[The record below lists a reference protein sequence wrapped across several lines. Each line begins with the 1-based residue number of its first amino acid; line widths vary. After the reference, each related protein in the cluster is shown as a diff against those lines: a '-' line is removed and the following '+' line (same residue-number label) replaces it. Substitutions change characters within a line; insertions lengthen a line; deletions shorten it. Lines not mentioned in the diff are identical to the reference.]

1 MQSRIVLVSDD
12 SDFFEYILP
21 KLILRKSDELFKF
34 SFKELQ
40 TKLKFLKTS
49 VLIINSENAEDKTL
63 KALTLLKGVPAL
75 IFSYNENDELRIAA
89 YKNGAM
95 GFITPLTSDEEFQ
108 AKMIP
113 ALNMSAVLEKGL
125 KYREFLAGTEIVS
138 KDNDVFL
145 DYTKVLDAEL
155 EKINN
160 QSVPAVLAAISPDEK
175 SKELIDNKNIEEH
188 LLSGIRK
195 NDVLMKFAPN
205 KYFLLFYNTDV
216 LCAQKVWDKLS
227 KQLPVKFYAGF
238 TNIYSQKRQQLVNDV
253 LNKLHRTMNT
263 DKTSS
268 IKEENFKLFRQN
280 FNKKMEQII
289 TPVFFQTRQKYND
302 KLLGMTVNQNSGD
315 GFGILSIHGRNC
327 SGTFKITCPGFSKV
341 NIDITFSLYKSEVPS
356 KRITLEPEEL
366 EPGLLEDLLE
376 QFITEF
382 KKEIETNDNS

>member
-175 SKELIDNKNIEEH
+175 SKELIDNKNIEEY

-205 KYFLLFYNTDV
+205 KYFLLFYNSYH
-216 LCAQKVWDKLS
+216 QKI
-227 KQLPVKFYAGF
+227 LP
-238 TNIYSQKRQQLVNDV
+238 
-253 LNKLHRTMNT
+253 
-263 DKTSS
+263 
-268 IKEENFKLFRQN
+268 
-280 FNKKMEQII
+280 
-289 TPVFFQTRQKYND
+289 
-302 KLLGMTVNQNSGD
+302 
-315 GFGILSIHGRNC
+315 
-327 SGTFKITCPGFSKV
+327 
-341 NIDITFSLYKSEVPS
+341 
-356 KRITLEPEEL
+356 
-366 EPGLLEDLLE
+366 
-376 QFITEF
+376 
-382 KKEIETNDNS
+382 